1 MEDARKVFE
10 GLGDDG
16 NLITW
21 NVMLAVHAQQ
31 GDVQTV
37 NGLFQEMMDSY
48 FEPDGLTFL
57 ALLTPC
63 SNAGV
68 AREADFWLKAMHS
81 KYKVNPGLE
90 HYTCVIGG
98 MARAGRLEDADI
110 IASAIACKPDAA
122 VWRTLLTGCVVHRK
136 ADMAGIMEQCL
147 LKIDAKDNSAYVML
161 ANVDST
167 TVRKDEVAE
176 AWTAMRDFG
185 IRKEVRS
192 KLD

>member
-1 MEDARKVFE
+1 
-10 GLGDDG
+10 
-16 NLITW
+16 
-21 NVMLAVHAQQ
+21 MLAVHAQQ

-63 SNAGV
+63 SNAGA

-110 IASAIACKPDAA
+110 IASTIACKPDAA
-122 VWRTLLTGCVVHRK
+122 VWRTLLTGCVVHHK